1 MTYNMDFLIAAMVI
15 LLLILWYFWDQKRAE
30 NLNNQVFFFWTVL
43 GIMDVT
49 AELISTYYITSGR
62 GKFGIMALLT
72 TTVFYLL
79 QALLPYTWICYIQT
93 LHEKKIISPKKML
106 LSGVP
111 TFCLISVILT
121 NPFTE
126 KLFYFDLSAGY
137 IKGPWY
143 MLMYYSALGHFV
155 AAFILILIWKEEL
168 GSRKVKILLEI
179 LIIVVGGVVIQL
191 LYHPLLTTGF
201 GMSLGILALFI
212 TINNPYANTDS
223 LTGLYNHLY
232 LTKKGNELIAAGKS
246 FHIITIYLYQLKHVN
261 KIAGIEG
268 GDYILQSTAK
278 KLSDLCGKKIF
289 RITGKRFLILA
300 SSLEEYE
307 HYLSR
312 LKRMF
317 DVNIKM
323 DVEEKNL
330 TIPIIISGIINAEK
344 LSDCNSVLEYAEY
357 LESLSTQNGLTEV
370 IQDDRQTMNGFLY
383 NKRVEQY
390 LHTAI
395 DEDLFEI
402 YYQPVY
408 STREN
413 RFITLEALSRL
424 HHPELGWIAPDV
436 FIQIAEKNHM
446 IEQITDLQFHRVCR
460 FLNENG
466 RLMKQLLNVKVN
478 LSSLDLMRNDCS
490 GHFIRIMDKYGIPH
504 EWIQFEITETVAT
517 EYNASLGIIVEE
529 FLNAGIRLCLDDFGS
544 GYANLNT
551 VMKLPF
557 SIIKLDRSLLYEI
570 CHDNTRA
577 MFYQSI
583 VETFHKMNYHI
594 VSEGVETKEEVELIS
609 GWGVDMIQGYYFSKP
624 LPETEL
630 LRIMQNNRQV

>member
-232 LTKKGNELIAAGKS
+232 LIKKGNELIAAGKS

-557 SIIKLDRSLLYEI
+557 STIKLDRSLLYEI

>member
-15 LLLILWYFWDQKRAE
+15 LLLILWYFWGQKRAE

-93 LHEKKIISPKKML
+93 LHEKKIISTKKML

-111 TFCLISVILT
+111 TFCLIGVILT

-168 GSRKVKILLEI
+168 GSRRVKILLEI

-261 KIAGIEG
+261 KIAGIQG

-278 KLSDLCGKKIF
+278 KLSDLCGKKVF

-307 HYLSR
+307 HYLIW

-330 TIPIIISGIINAEK
+330 TIPVIISGIINAEK
-344 LSDCNSVLEYAEY
+344 LNDCNRVLEYAEY
-357 LESLSTQNGLTEV
+357 LESLATRNGLTEV

-390 LHTAI
+390 LHMAI
-395 DEDLFEI
+395 NEDLFEI

-424 HHPELGWIAPDV
+424 HHQELGWIAPDV

-460 FLNENG
+460 FLKENG

-557 SIIKLDRSLLYEI
+557 STIKLDRSLLYEI

-577 MFYQSI
+577 MFYQSV

-594 VSEGVETKEEVELIS
+594 VSEGVETKEEMEIIS

-624 LPETEL
+624 LPPKDILKL
-630 LRIMQNNRQV
+630 LQ

>member
-15 LLLILWYFWDQKRAE
+15 LLLILWYFWGQKRAE

-93 LHEKKIISPKKML
+93 LHEKKIISTKKML

-111 TFCLISVILT
+111 TFCLIGVILT

-168 GSRKVKILLEI
+168 GSRRVKILLEI

-261 KIAGIEG
+261 KIAGIQG

-278 KLSDLCGKKIF
+278 KLSDLCGKKVF

-307 HYLSR
+307 HYLIW

-330 TIPIIISGIINAEK
+330 TIPVIISGIINAEK
-344 LSDCNSVLEYAEY
+344 LNDCNRVLEYAEY
-357 LESLSTQNGLTEV
+357 LESLATRNGLTEV

-390 LHTAI
+390 LHMAI
-395 DEDLFEI
+395 NEDLFEI

-424 HHPELGWIAPDV
+424 HHQELGWIAPDV

-460 FLNENG
+460 FLKENG

-557 SIIKLDRSLLYEI
+557 STIKLDRSLLYEI

-609 GWGVDMIQGYYFSKP
+609 RWGVDMIQGYYFSKP

>member
-15 LLLILWYFWDQKRAE
+15 LLLILWYFWGQKRAE

-323 DVEEKNL
+323 GVEEKNL

-395 DEDLFEI
+395 NEDLFEI

-609 GWGVDMIQGYYFSKP
+609 RWGVDMIQGYYFSKP

>member
-15 LLLILWYFWDQKRAE
+15 LLLILWYFWGQKRAE

-49 AELISTYYITSGR
+49 AELISTYYITSER

-93 LHEKKIISPKKML
+93 LHEKKIISTKKML

-268 GDYILQSTAK
+268 GDYILHSTAK

-395 DEDLFEI
+395 NEDLFEI

-466 RLMKQLLNVKVN
+466 RLMKRLLNVKVN

-557 SIIKLDRSLLYEI
+557 STIKLDRSLLYEI

-609 GWGVDMIQGYYFSKP
+609 RWGVDMIQGYYFSKP

>member
-15 LLLILWYFWDQKRAE
+15 LLLILWYFWGQKRAE

-49 AELISTYYITSGR
+49 AELISTYYTTSGR

-93 LHEKKIISPKKML
+93 LHEKKIISTKKML

-111 TFCLISVILT
+111 TFCLIGVILT

-268 GDYILQSTAK
+268 GDYILQSIAK
-278 KLSDLCGKKIF
+278 KMSDLCGKKIF
-289 RITGKRFLILA
+289 RITGKRFLVLA

-307 HYLSR
+307 HYLSH

-330 TIPIIISGIINAEK
+330 TIPVIISGIINAEK

-395 DEDLFEI
+395 NEDLFEI

-557 SIIKLDRSLLYEI
+557 STIKLDRSLLYEI

-609 GWGVDMIQGYYFSKP
+609 RWGVDMIQGYYFSKP

>member
-15 LLLILWYFWDQKRAE
+15 LLLILWYFWGQKRAE

-201 GMSLGILALFI
+201 GMSLGVLALFI

-395 DEDLFEI
+395 NEDLFEI

-630 LRIMQNNRQV
+630 LRIMQNNRQI

>member
-307 HYLSR
+307 HYLSQ

-323 DVEEKNL
+323 GVEEKNL

-395 DEDLFEI
+395 NEDLFEI

-557 SIIKLDRSLLYEI
+557 STIKLDRSLLYEI

-594 VSEGVETKEEVELIS
+594 VSEGVKTKEEVELIS

-630 LRIMQNNRQV
+630 LRIMQNNRQI

>member
-1 MTYNMDFLIAAMVI
+1 MTYNMVFLIAAMVI
-15 LLLILWYFWDQKRAE
+15 LLLILWYFWGQKRAE

-93 LHEKKIISPKKML
+93 LYEKKIISTKKML

-307 HYLSR
+307 HYLSQ

-323 DVEEKNL
+323 GVEEKNL

-395 DEDLFEI
+395 NEDLFEI

-551 VMKLPF
+551 VIKLPF
-557 SIIKLDRSLLYEI
+557 STIKLDRSLLYEI

-630 LRIMQNNRQV
+630 LRIMQNNRQI